1 MALYLQNISKSSKN
15 YPGVNSTGNFFSKLM
30 ITSMSQ
36 FVSTQKKE
44 VINGEWGNGQD
55 RKDRLEAAGY
65 NYAEVQKK
73 VNELLK

>member
-44 VINGEWGNGQD
+44 VINGEWGTEQD

>member
-1 MALYLQNISKSSKN
+1 
-15 YPGVNSTGNFFSKLM
+15 M

-44 VINGEWGNGQD
+44 VINGEWGTEQD

>member
-15 YPGVNSTGNFFSKLM
+15 YPGVNSPGNFFSKLM

-55 RKDRLEAAGY
+55 RRDRLEAAGY
-65 NYAEVQKK
+65 NYTEVQKK